1 MKVRYYTYCTNVK
14 TESLIDSVSA
24 PGNPTTK
31 RQSQHLNTVFQTF
44 NLLHSLHPHHGWGLI
59 LFFSWFCHCDSLF
72 CVLLLRVCVFGQ
84 FPSSY
89 LPYLRQFCQRMSPLI
104 AQFIFP
110 WNLPFKDHWNLW
122 ILLQNTHRWW
132 LWAPLCYSPP
142 LTFTPP
148 FFLFPFWLCFL
159 AFLPSWSLQPGI
171 ELGPKNESSES

>member
-72 CVLLLRVCVFGQ
+72 CVLLLCVCVFGQ

-89 LPYLRQFCQRMSPLI
+89 LPYLRQFCQRMSPL
-104 AQFIFP
+104 
-110 WNLPFKDHWNLW
+110 
-122 ILLQNTHRWW
+122 LLS
-132 LWAPLCYSPP
+132 LYSPEIY
-142 LTFTPP
+142 LLKTTETCGYYCRIRTDGDYGH
-148 FFLFPFWLCFL
+148 LSATL
-159 AFLPSWSLQPGI
+159 LP
-171 ELGPKNESSES
+171 